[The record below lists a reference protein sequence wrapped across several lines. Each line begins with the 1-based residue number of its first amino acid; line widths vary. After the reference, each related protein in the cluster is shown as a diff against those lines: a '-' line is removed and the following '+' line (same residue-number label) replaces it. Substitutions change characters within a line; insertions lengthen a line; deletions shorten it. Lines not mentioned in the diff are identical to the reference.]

1 MFKILIPVGNTSL
14 AAEIAPHVSDLVAR
28 RDAETTLLN
37 VLPDMVG
44 YDPDTV
50 QRAKTE
56 ALDRLHAVAGEIG
69 PASAVIRYE
78 LRMGDPTHE
87 IMKVIALDAPA
98 IIAMPTHGRSG
109 LERLIEGSVTE
120 QVLRHT
126 SVPMLLTHHAGR
138 NEINR
143 YARILVA
150 LDGTPDSERVL
161 SMVGEVAITHGS
173 EVVLFYDEPG
183 VTDVGEV
190 LGVRD
195 APQRIAAYAA
205 RLNKAGLEVR
215 VEQTKTGRAADALLA
230 RIRQDKFDLVAMSTH
245 GREGLARLTLGS
257 IVEKVLRDADVTML
271 VRCTAPPANAQSV
284 ERYLG

>member
-1 MFKILIPVGNTSL
+1 MFKILVPVDSTPL
-14 AAEIAPHVSDLVAR
+14 ASEIAPHVSDLVAR
-28 RDAETTLLN
+28 RDAVTTLLN

-44 YDPDTV
+44 YDTDTV

-56 ALDRLHAVAGEIG
+56 ALDRMHAIADEIA
-69 PASAVIRYE
+69 PASAAVRYE
-78 LRMGDPTHE
+78 LRMGDPARE
-87 IMKVIALDAPA
+87 IMKVIALDAPS

-109 LERLIEGSVTE
+109 LERLIKGSVTE

-126 SVPMLLTHHAGR
+126 NVPMLLTHHAVR
-138 NEINR
+138 NNTNR

-150 LDGTPDSERVL
+150 LDGTPDSEQVFP
-161 SMVGEVAITHGS
+161 MVEEVAITHGS

-190 LGVRD
+190 LGVCD

-205 RLNKAGLEVR
+205 RLNKAGLDVR

-245 GREGLARLTLGS
+245 GREGVARITLGS
-257 IVEKVLRDADVTML
+257 VVEKVLRDADVTML
-271 VRCTAPPANAQSV
+271 VRCTAPASNARPV
-284 ERYLG
+284 ERYMG

>member
-1 MFKILIPVGNTSL
+1 MFKILIPVDNTPL
-14 AAEIAPHVSDLVAR
+14 AEEVAPHVRDLVAR

-56 ALDRLHAVAGEIG
+56 ALDRMRAVADRIA
-69 PASAVIRYE
+69 PASAAIRYE
-78 LRMGDPTHE
+78 LRMGDPAHE
-87 IMKVIALDAPA
+87 IMKVIALDAPSVV
-98 IIAMPTHGRSG
+98 AMPTHGRRG
-109 LERLIEGSVTE
+109 LERLIEGSVAE

-126 SVPMLLTHHAGR
+126 NVPMLLTHHAAR
-138 NEINR
+138 NDTNR

-150 LDGTPDSERVL
+150 LDGTRDSERVL
-161 SMVGEVAITHGS
+161 PMVEEVAITHGS

-183 VTDVGEV
+183 VSDVGEV

-205 RLNKAGLEVR
+205 RLNKAGLDVR
-215 VEQTKTGRAADALLA
+215 VEQTKTGRAADALLT
-230 RIRQDKFDLVAMSTH
+230 RLRKDDVDLMAMTTH
-245 GREGLARLTLGS
+245 GREGLARFTLGS
-257 IVEKVLRDADVTML
+257 VAEKVLRDADVAML
-271 VRCTAPPANAQSV
+271 VQCIAPAANERFA